1 MSIQTMHMKKLLVP
15 IDFEQTTLNALKYGL
30 MISNNFGYEVH
41 MLHLVG
47 SENEKNAATEKMNKL
62 IAGFSDEDQKLMT
75 PHVTVGKIESDIG
88 KTAEGLGASFIL
100 MGIHKK
106 SRLDK
111 IFGSRP
117 IKVIS
122 ESKTPYITIQEGGT
136 LLPISKI
143 AMTIDLEKESVQIV
157 EASIYLA
164 KLFGAEILLVGGDHS
179 DPTLKS
185 KVSVN
190 VRTARHQLANSG
202 IASSVHLLDR
212 SNFMQN
218 FIDFCTEN
226 KVNLIAATYYPDT
239 FTVFSNK
246 FVQRLME
253 NEACI
258 PVLTLDSKSVGQLGS
273 YSF

>member
-1 MSIQTMHMKKLLVP
+1 MKKLLVP
-15 IDFEQTTLNALKYGL
+15 IDFQNTTKNALNYA
-30 MISNNFGYEVH
+30 IRIAEDFEFEIH
-41 MLHLVG
+41 ALHLIG
-47 SENEKNAATEKMNKL
+47 GEGERGQAEKNMADLVAS
-62 IAGFSDEDQKLMT
+62 FDEQKQKHIV
-75 PHVTVGKIESDIG
+75 PHVSVGKIESDIG
-88 KTAEGLGASFIL
+88 KTAEKLEVSFIL

-122 ESKTPYITIQEGGT
+122 ESKTPYITIQEGGG
-136 LLPISKI
+136 LMPISKI

-157 EASIYLA
+157 DAAIDLA
-164 KLFGAEILLVGGDHS
+164 KLFGAEIVLVGGDHT
-179 DPTLKS
+179 DPTLKT
-185 KVSVN
+185 KVAVN
-190 VRTARHQLANSG
+190 VRTTRQQLANSG
-202 IASSVHLLDR
+202 IPSSVHLLDR
-212 SNFMQN
+212 SAFMEN
-218 FIDFCTEN
+218 FIEFCAKNE
-226 KVNLIAATYYPDT
+226 VNLIAATYYPDT

-258 PVLTLDSKSVGQLGS
+258 PVLTLDSQSVGKLGS

>member
-1 MSIQTMHMKKLLVP
+1 MKKLLVP
-15 IDFEQTTLNALKYGL
+15 IDFQNTTTNALNYSVHIAKNYGCQ
-30 MISNNFGYEVH
+30 IH
-41 MLHLVG
+41 ALHLIG
-47 SENEKNAATEKMNKL
+47 SESDRAKAEKNMSEL
-62 IAGFSDEDQKLMT
+62 IASFDDQDQK
-75 PHVTVGKIESDIG
+75 HIVSHISVGKIESDIG
-88 KTAEGLGASFIL
+88 NTAEELEVSFII
-100 MGIHKK
+100 MGVHKK

-136 LLPISKI
+136 LMPITKI

-157 EASIYLA
+157 DAAIDLA
-164 KLFGAEILLVGGDHS
+164 KLFGAEIMLVGGDHTDS
-179 DPTLKS
+179 ALKT
-185 KVSVN
+185 KVAVN
-190 VRTARHQLANSG
+190 VRTTRSQLANSG

-212 SNFMQN
+212 GDFMEN
-218 FIDFCTEN
+218 FIKFSAEN
-226 KVNLIAATYYPDT
+226 NVNLIAATYYPDT

-258 PVLTLDSKSVGQLGS
+258 PVLTLDSQSVGKLGK